1 MSMLYLNYYLFF
13 GEVLSYLRFLLF
25 LVVGRV
31 LIPEKL
37 IDKIE
42 FNNNIFSTGLAE
54 VENIAREFSV
64 ENINLV
70 KPGIGEATRVLLRRV
85 PWKILVHSL
94 NDENRLG
101 HIYQLAKEKEVEVVE
116 YPLQN
121 YLACGIIRTIADN

>member
-1 MSMLYLNYYLFF
+1 M
-13 GEVLSYLRFLLF
+13 
-25 LVVGRV
+25 
-31 LIPEKL
+31 
-37 IDKIE
+37 E

-64 ENINLV
+64 KNINLV

>member
-1 MSMLYLNYYLFF
+1 M
-13 GEVLSYLRFLLF
+13 
-25 LVVGRV
+25 
-31 LIPEKL
+31 
-37 IDKIE
+37 
-42 FNNNIFSTGLAE
+42 
-54 VENIAREFSV
+54 
-64 ENINLV
+64 
-70 KPGIGEATRVLLRRV
+70 RRV